1 MHNLCVCVFQ
11 AGGGES
17 YGSNHCPFGKQRSL
31 NALSKFALFPAQTW
45 VDGRAGSSSL
55 R

>member
-17 YGSNHCPFGKQRSL
+17 YGSNHCPFGKQSL

-45 VDGRAGSSSL
+45 VDGRAISSSL